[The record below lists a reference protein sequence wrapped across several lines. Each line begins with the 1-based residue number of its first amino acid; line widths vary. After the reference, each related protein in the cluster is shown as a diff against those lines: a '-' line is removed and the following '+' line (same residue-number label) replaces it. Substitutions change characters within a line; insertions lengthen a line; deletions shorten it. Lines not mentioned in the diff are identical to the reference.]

1 MKILLLGDI
10 MGPSG
15 REAIYNKLP
24 NLIKEKNINFVIANG
39 ENADDTGVGIT
50 EEICLR
56 LFDSGVNVVT
66 SGNHI
71 WDQKEIMEFISKEER
86 LLRPNNFFDGSPGTG
101 LGIYKI
107 DNKKIAV
114 LNLMGNI
121 FMKKTDD
128 LFEAVKFFLKKVKL
142 NKEADFILVD
152 VHGEIT
158 SEKNALAHFLDGLVT
173 AVVGTHT
180 HIPTNDFRIL
190 KKGTAYQTDIGMCG
204 DYDSVIGMNKENS
217 IKKFLKDKT
226 ATKHF
231 PALGEA
237 TMSGL
242 LIEADEKTGL
252 AKKILPILIGGVLE
266 R

>member
-15 REAIYNKLP
+15 REVIYNKLP

-56 LFDSGVNVVT
+56 LFDSGVNVIT
-66 SGNHI
+66 GGNHI
-71 WDQKEIMEFISKEER
+71 WDQKKIMEFIAKEER

-121 FMKKTDD
+121 FMQKTDD
-128 LFEAVKFFLKKVKL
+128 LFEAVKLFLKKVKL
-142 NKEADFILVD
+142 KKDADFILVD

-173 AVVGTHT
+173 VVVGTHT

-252 AKKILPILIGGVLE
+252 AKKILPILIGGALE

>member
-15 REAIYNKLP
+15 REVISNKLP

-39 ENADDTGVGIT
+39 ENADDTGCGIT
-50 EEICLR
+50 EEVCLR
-56 LFDSGVNVVT
+56 LFDSGVNVIT
-66 SGNHI
+66 GGNHI
-71 WDQKEIMEFISKEER
+71 WDQKKIMEFIAKEER

-121 FMKKTDD
+121 FMQKTDD
-128 LFEAVKFFLKKVKL
+128 LFEAVKLFLTKVKL
-142 NKEADFILVD
+142 KKDADFILVD
-152 VHGEIT
+152 LHGEIT

-173 AVVGTHT
+173 GVVGTHT

-252 AKKILPILIGGVLE
+252 AKKILPILIGGALE

>member
-15 REAIYNKLP
+15 REVVYNKLP

-56 LFDSGVNVVT
+56 LFDSGVNVIT
-66 SGNHI
+66 GGNHT
-71 WDQKEIMEFISKEER
+71 WDQKNIMEFISKEER
-86 LLRPNNFFDGSPGTG
+86 LLRPNNFFEGSPGTG

-107 DNKKIAV
+107 GNKKIAV
-114 LNLMGNI
+114 LNLIGNI
-121 FMKKTDD
+121 FMQKSDD
-128 LFEAVKFFLKKVKL
+128 LFEAVKFFLKKIKL
-142 NKEADFILVD
+142 KKDADFILVD

-173 AVVGTHT
+173 VVVGTHT

-242 LIEADEKTGL
+242 LIEADKKTGL
-252 AKKILPILIGGVLE
+252 AKKILPILIGGALE

>member
-1 MKILLLGDI
+1 

-15 REAIYNKLP
+15 REVIYNKLP

-56 LFDSGVNVVT
+56 LFDSGVNVIT
-66 SGNHI
+66 GGNHI
-71 WDQKEIMEFISKEER
+71 WDQKKIMEFIAKEER
-86 LLRPNNFFDGSPGTG
+86 LLRPNNFFEGSPGTG

-121 FMKKTDD
+121 FMQKTDD
-128 LFEAVKFFLKKVKL
+128 LFEAVKLFLKKVKL
-142 NKEADFILVD
+142 KKDADFILVD

-252 AKKILPILIGGVLE
+252 AKKILPILIGGALE

>member
-15 REAIYNKLP
+15 REVIYNKLP

-56 LFDSGVNVVT
+56 LFDSGVNVIT

-158 SEKNALAHFLDGLVT
+158 SEKNALAYFLDGLVT

-180 HIPTNDFRIL
+180 LIPTNDFRIL